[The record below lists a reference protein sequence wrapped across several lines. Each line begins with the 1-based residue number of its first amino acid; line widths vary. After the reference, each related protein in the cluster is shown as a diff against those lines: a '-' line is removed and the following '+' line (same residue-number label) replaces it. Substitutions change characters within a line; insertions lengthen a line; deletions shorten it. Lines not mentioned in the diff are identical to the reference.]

1 MLSKRTAAVLLI
13 GLLAFG
19 CAFTAEREKLIRS
32 EHPQWPEETV
42 RKLASRQIEP
52 GMTREMVRASLGKP
66 DRVSEEGREEVWG
79 YAVWVVTYSSQYQKL
94 VYFVHFKEGR
104 VTRTVGD
111 PAQLRTLM

>member
-1 MLSKRTAAVLLI
+1 MLLERTAAALLT
-13 GLLAFG
+13 GLLLVG

-42 RKLASRQIEP
+42 RKLASKQIEP
-52 GMTREMVRASLGKP
+52 GMTQEMVRASLGKP
-66 DRVSEEGREEVWG
+66 DRVSEEGGEEVWG

-94 VYFVHFKEGR
+94 VCFFHFKNGM